1 MPITYLYF
9 YFIVAIIMVIYYAFP
24 QRIKW
29 IILLIASFLLY
40 TIFGGKRAMF
50 FMLSGAIAAYIGAI
64 GIAYFREKQR
74 ESAARIYFRVA
85 LIIIIGILAWHNYLN
100 FFIENFNYGIR
111 KLGGGDFQ
119 IPVIQALAPLGISFY
134 SLSLI
139 SYLIDVYW
147 GIQEAEKNI
156 GKVILYGC
164 YFPVVTTG
172 PILKY
177 NKFHEQITNK
187 ITLDYENICF
197 ALQRILWGVFKK
209 AVLADYFYIIVQEV
223 FANDINYAGSIVLAT
238 GYLSSIQLYLN
249 FSASIDIVLGISQ
262 LFGIELPENFNRPFS
277 SCTIT
282 ELFRR
287 WHISLGNWLKDY
299 IYYPLMKSSFLQ
311 SAREKVGKKFG
322 KKAGKKVSTFGA
334 MLIMWM
340 MNGVWHG
347 AKWKYIIGVGLLLW
361 GIMLL
366 EDLFEPYRLKMVRKV
381 GIKESSKIYLWIR
394 RAFMYT
400 KFSIMM
406 IFFSADGVIHGIK
419 ILYHMIKNFFVK
431 PNFAFLLDLGFSTE
445 RIIIIGLEFCI
456 YLWIVHIASKT
467 DVRKWL
473 ASRKIWFRWSIYY
486 LIILSILLFSANG
499 TDVMEGFIYA
509 QF

>member
-9 YFIVAIIMVIYYAFP
+9 YFIVVAIMAIYYVLP

-29 IILLIASFLLY
+29 VVLLCSSLILY
-40 TIFGGKRAMF
+40 MTFGGKRSLL
-50 FMLSGAIAAYIGAI
+50 FMLCGTVVAYVGAI
-64 GIAYFREKQR
+64 GIVHFRKR
-74 ESAARIYFRVA
+74 ERKCMMHVCFGVA
-85 LIIIIGILAWHNYLN
+85 MAVVIGILSWHNYLN
-100 FFIENFNYGIR
+100 FFIDNFNYLAIKADISFR
-111 KLGGGDFQ
+111 

-139 SYLIDVYW
+139 SYLVDVYW
-147 GIQEAEKNI
+147 GIQEVEKNI
-156 GKVILYGC
+156 GKIVLYGC

-177 NKFHEQITNK
+177 GKFKEQIAK
-187 ITLDYENICF
+187 KKTLSYENTCF
-197 ALQRILWGVFKK
+197 GLQRILWGVFKK

-223 FANDINYAGSIVLAT
+223 FANDLNYAGIVILMT

-287 WHISLGNWLKDY
+287 WHISLGGWLKDY
-299 IYYPLMKSSFLQ
+299 IYYPLMKCSFIQ
-311 SAREKVGKKFG
+311 NIKDRIGKRFG
-322 KKAGKKVSTFGA
+322 KKAGKRVSTFGA

-347 AKWKYIIGVGLLLW
+347 AKWKYIVGVGVFLW

-366 EDLFEPYRLKMVRKV
+366 EDIFEPYRLKIVKKC
-381 GIKESSKIYLWIR
+381 GINEKSKIYIWSR
-394 RAFMYT
+394 RAVMYT

-406 IFFSADGVIHGIK
+406 IFFSADGVVHGLK
-419 ILYHMIKNFFVK
+419 ILYHMMRNLRVK
-431 PNFAFLLDLGFSTE
+431 PDFTFLANLGFSTE
-445 RIIIIGLEFCI
+445 RVIILLVEFCV
-456 YLWIVHIASKT
+456 YLWIVYIASKK
-467 DVRKWL
+467 DVRRWL
-473 ASRKIWFRWSIYY
+473 ADRKIWFRWGIYY
-486 LIILSILLFSANG
+486 WVILSILLFSANG
-499 TDVMEGFIYA
+499 TDIMEGFIYA